1 MSNISSYSIHPA
13 HEAAN
18 GSFVR
23 RALNYLVAP
32 LQRFKAINELEGLSD
47 RQLRDIG
54 VDRRQIEE
62 IAQRELIWLR
72 SR

>member
-1 MSNISSYSIHPA
+1 MSSISGYSTHPA
-13 HEAAN
+13 HAAAH
-18 GSFVR
+18 GSLAR
-23 RALNYLVAP
+23 RALNYLVWP
-32 LQRFKAINELEGLSD
+32 IRRLRAINELEGLSD

-62 IAQRELIWLR
+62 IAERELTWLR

>member
-1 MSNISSYSIHPA
+1 MSSISSYSIHPA
-13 HEAAN
+13 HEAVH
-18 GSFVR
+18 GSLAR
-23 RALNYLVAP
+23 RAFNYLIEP
-32 LQRFKAINELEGLSD
+32 IQRFKAINELEGLSD

-62 IAQRELIWLR
+62 IAERELTWLR